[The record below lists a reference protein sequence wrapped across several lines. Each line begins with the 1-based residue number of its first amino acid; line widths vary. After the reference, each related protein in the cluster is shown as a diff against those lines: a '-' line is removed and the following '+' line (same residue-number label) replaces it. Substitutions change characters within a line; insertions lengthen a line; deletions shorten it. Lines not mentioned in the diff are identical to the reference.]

1 MVWGSLPVPF
11 GPIKTGWRRAT
22 ATLLATCRFRGTRCI
37 PAPPAGT
44 PVSAPRH
51 PTSHLM
57 ELWPGPDIERA
68 GASTRAH
75 ASPSGASWRTA
86 TRTPSLFVIKRI
98 GSSRTVGWGG
108 TSHTPASRTRADP
121 GRAASISTAPARRWR
136 PTSAGAC
143 RMARHS
149 RRQTF
154 SQGRRFSGRSS
165 PKARE
170 IRRGAGSYAEQPAP
184 RAEGSV
190 SSAPFS
196 GNGCHVTAPTP

>member
-1 MVWGSLPVPF
+1 MVWGSLPVPLD
-11 GPIKTGWRRAT
+11 PIKTGWRRAT

-98 GSSRTVGWGG
+98 GSSRTVGWGAHRTPQPAERGQIPGVRPRSPRLPQDAGVRQVREHAGWLATRGDRRLAKGG
-108 TSHTPASRTRADP
+108 TSQAEAHPRPA
-121 GRAASISTAPARRWR
+121 
-136 PTSAGAC
+136 
-143 RMARHS
+143 
-149 RRQTF
+149 
-154 SQGRRFSGRSS
+154 
-165 PKARE
+165 K
-170 IRRGAGSYAEQPAP
+170 
-184 RAEGSV
+184 
-190 SSAPFS
+190 
-196 GNGCHVTAPTP
+196 